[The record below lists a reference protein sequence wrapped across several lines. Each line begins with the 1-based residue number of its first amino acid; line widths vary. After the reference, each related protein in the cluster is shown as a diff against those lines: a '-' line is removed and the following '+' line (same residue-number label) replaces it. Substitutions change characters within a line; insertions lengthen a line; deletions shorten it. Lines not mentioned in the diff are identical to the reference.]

1 MSFEQKYLKY
11 KSKYLALKGQAKNLQ
26 KGGSK
31 NESKSFYGKNVMDIE
46 NLSLT
51 PSMMESYGYN
61 LVGGFTKNDNTTDL
75 ARLSKLLTESE
86 QEINTTELSQS
97 TGSETKLSETDI
109 SETEL
114 SQSAGSEINESNSE
128 LSEVDA
134 LTDTPTNNPN
144 IEPETRITES
154 HVKEEEKT
162 DSKLS
167 EQKSESQKTDSE
179 LSEQKSESQKTD
191 SELVGGKDKA
201 KSNKKY
207 FFDDSDF
214 ELNSTTTD
222 SELSS
227 LDSDSADSDSSD
239 IDL

>member
-1 MSFEQKYLKY
+1 
-11 KSKYLALKGQAKNLQ
+11 
-26 KGGSK
+26 
-31 NESKSFYGKNVMDIE
+31 
-46 NLSLT
+46 
-51 PSMMESYGYN
+51 MMESYGYN

-162 DSKLS
+162 DS
-167 EQKSESQKTDSE
+167 E